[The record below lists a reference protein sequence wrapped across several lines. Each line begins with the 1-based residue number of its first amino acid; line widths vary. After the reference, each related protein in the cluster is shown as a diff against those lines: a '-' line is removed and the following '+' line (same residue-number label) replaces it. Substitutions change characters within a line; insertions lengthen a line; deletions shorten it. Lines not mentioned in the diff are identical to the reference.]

1 MFDTKTI
8 KINDKINPND
18 FYIAVYVVETGQ
30 VLCLC
35 DDKNNAKILVEGL
48 SALSDEFEYN
58 EDSG

>member
-35 DDKNNAKILVEGL
+35 DDTNNAKILVEGL
-48 SALSDEFEYN
+48 TALSDEFEYN